1 MQGPKLGKTIAG
13 FYNLRVYTET
23 FIISEGASGSI
34 PIWFSLCS
42 AFQVWGVFSNM
53 VLTIQFL
60 WSQRAV
66 VITVC
71 FWRPV

>member
-1 MQGPKLGKTIAG
+1 MQGPKLGETVAD
-13 FYNLRVYTET
+13 FYTLPIYTET
-23 FIISEGASGSI
+23 FIISEGASSSI

-42 AFQVWGVFSNM
+42 TFQVWGVFSNM

-66 VITVC
+66 VITVY